1 MSRRGIDASLF
12 TSAGSNI
19 GANIGGGLSKLGTG
33 VGGMLQS
40 RADAKNKEAMQAEVQ
55 KELQK
60 YANDPAQLNAMGQ
73 KYQSMGKPDIAKAFY
88 EKAKQVTAK
97 DAQNAT
103 RGVQGG
109 LAAITQAAS
118 RGTPLA
124 DLREAQGSVLGMGGT
139 NEDIMKAYKAGL
151 DLGKKPKEEGFTL
164 TPGSVRFDSEGNE
177 VARVG
182 YKPEEPKAPKI
193 DIKESEGEFVVFEN
207 GVEVRRYD
215 TPAKAGQAASELKKA
230 NNIVTKARG
239 VQLKIDDALE
249 MIDNEDWVGGWSGLL
264 KYLPDTEARRF
275 EGLITSVKANVGF
288 DQLLAIK
295 EGGSTLGQVSNIE
308 NLLLQ
313 STIDSLDTLTGKEDI
328 TQALN
333 RIDAYYTSLITKTQY
348 GEDAPLKDWA
358 GTVEWTNPEFARMY
372 EQSGGEIVVNEQEG
386 TVLVKSPSGEMVKLL
401 VDR

>member
-1 MSRRGIDASLF
+1 MANATIAGMLADSGASI
-12 TSAGSNI
+12 GST
-19 GANIGGGLSKLGTG
+19 IGGGIAGLGKAA
-33 VGGMLQS
+33 GGMLQS
-40 RADAKNKEAMQAEVQ
+40 RADAKNKAEQ
-55 KELQK
+55 QSAIEKELQQ

-73 KYQSMGKPDIAKAFY
+73 KYQSQGRADVANAFY
-88 EKAKQVTAK
+88 EAAKQATAK
-97 DAQNAT
+97 RTARVSALETSGQDIQKEAQRRRAVQVARQNGDQNAET
-103 RGVQGG
+103 ALNARALDPAEYLKG
-109 LAAITQAAS
+109 LATA
-118 RGTPLA
+118 
-124 DLREAQGSVLGMGGT
+124 
-139 NEDIMKAYKAGL
+139 
-151 DLGKKPKEEGFTL
+151 KPKTEGFTL
-164 TPGSVRFDSEGNE
+164 SPGSIRYDAQGNE
-177 VARVG
+177 IARADF
-182 YKPEEPKAPKI
+182 KAEEPKAPKI

-215 TPAKAGQAASELKKA
+215 TPAKAGAAAAELKKS
-230 NNIVTKARG
+230 NGIITKARG
-239 VQLKIDDALE
+239 VQLKIDDALG
-249 MIDNEDWVGGWSGLL
+249 MIDDTAFVGGWAGLL

-313 STIDSLDTLTGKEDI
+313 STIDSLDTLTSKEDL

-372 EQSGGEIVVNEQEG
+372 EQSGGDIVVNEQEG

>member
-1 MSRRGIDASLF
+1 MANATIAGMLADSGASI
-12 TSAGSNI
+12 GST
-19 GANIGGGLSKLGTG
+19 IGGGIAGLGKAA
-33 VGGMLQS
+33 GGMLQS
-40 RADAKNKEAMQAEVQ
+40 RADAKNKAEQ
-55 KELQK
+55 QSAIEKELQQ

-73 KYQSMGKPDIAKAFY
+73 KYQSQGRTDVANAFY
-88 EKAKQVTAK
+88 EAAKQATAK
-97 DAQNAT
+97 RTARVSALETSGQDIQKEAQRRRAIQVARQNGDQNAET
-103 RGVQGG
+103 ALNARALDPAEYLKGLTAKPETKVVPGG
-109 LAAITQAAS
+109 S
-118 RGTPLA
+118 R
-124 DLREAQGSVLGMGGT
+124 V
-139 NEDIMKAYKAGL
+139 
-151 DLGKKPKEEGFTL
+151 
-164 TPGSVRFDSEGNE
+164 VDSEGK
-177 VARVG
+177 VILDAV

-215 TPAKAGQAASELKKA
+215 TPAKAGAAAAELKKA
-230 NNIVTKARG
+230 NGIITKAQG
-239 VQLKIDDALE
+239 VQLKIDDALG
-249 MIDNEDWVGGWSGLL
+249 MIDETAFVGGWAGLL

-313 STIDSLDTLTGKEDI
+313 STIDSLDTLTSKEDLK
-328 TQALN
+328 QALN

-372 EQSGGEIVVNEQEG
+372 EQSGGEIVINEQEG

>member
-1 MSRRGIDASLF
+1 MAGINASMLAN
-12 TSAGSNI
+12 AGSSI
-19 GANIGGGLSKLGTG
+19 GVNIGGGLSKLGTG

-88 EKAKQVTAK
+88 EKAKQATTKRTAQVSALETAGQDIQK
-97 DAQNAT
+97 
-103 RGVQGG
+103 
-109 LAAITQAAS
+109 
-118 RGTPLA
+118 
-124 DLREAQGSVLGMGGT
+124 EAQRKRAVQVARQKGDQDALTALNARALDPVEYLKGLTVKPETKIVPGGSRVI
-139 NEDIMKAYKAGL
+139 DA
-151 DLGKKPKEEGFTL
+151 
-164 TPGSVRFDSEGNE
+164 EGN
-177 VARVG
+177 VIVDAV
-182 YKPEEPKAPKI
+182 YKPEAPKEPKI

-215 TPAKAGQAASELKKA
+215 TAAKAGAAASELKKA
-230 NNIVTKARG
+230 NGIVTKARG
-239 VQLKIDDALE
+239 VQLKIDDALG
-249 MIDNEDWVGGWSGLL
+249 MIENETFVGGWSGLL

-313 STIDSLDTLTGKEDI
+313 STIDSLDTLTGKEEL

>member
-1 MSRRGIDASLF
+1 
-12 TSAGSNI
+12 
-19 GANIGGGLSKLGTG
+19 
-33 VGGMLQS
+33 MLQS

-88 EKAKQVTAK
+88 EKAKQATTKRTAQVSALETAGQDIQK
-97 DAQNAT
+97 
-103 RGVQGG
+103 
-109 LAAITQAAS
+109 
-118 RGTPLA
+118 
-124 DLREAQGSVLGMGGT
+124 EAQRKRAVQVARQKGDQDALTALNARALDPVEYLKGLTVKPETKIVPGGSRVI
-139 NEDIMKAYKAGL
+139 DA
-151 DLGKKPKEEGFTL
+151 
-164 TPGSVRFDSEGNE
+164 EGN
-177 VARVG
+177 VIVDAV
-182 YKPEEPKAPKI
+182 YKPEAPKEPKI

-215 TPAKAGQAASELKKA
+215 TAAKAGAAASELKKA
-230 NNIVTKARG
+230 NGIVTKARG
-239 VQLKIDDALE
+239 VQLKIDDALG
-249 MIDNEDWVGGWSGLL
+249 MIENETFVGGWSGLL

-313 STIDSLDTLTGKEDI
+313 STIDSLDTLTGKEEL

>member
-1 MSRRGIDASLF
+1 MANSTI
-12 TSAGSNI
+12 AGMLANSGQNI
-19 GANIGGGLSKLGTG
+19 GSTIGGGLAGIGKAA
-33 VGGMLQS
+33 GGMLQS
-40 RADAKNKEAMQAEVQ
+40 RADAKNKAEQQSVIE
-55 KELQK
+55 KELQQF
-60 YANDPAQLNAMGQ
+60 ANDPAQLNALGQ
-73 KYQSMGKPDIAKAFY
+73 KYQSQGKADVAEAFY
-88 EKAKQVTAK
+88 EAAKQATAK
-97 DAQNAT
+97 RTAKVSALETAGQDIQK
-103 RGVQGG
+103 
-109 LAAITQAAS
+109 
-118 RGTPLA
+118 
-124 DLREAQGSVLGMGGT
+124 EAQRKRAVQVARQKGDQDALTALNARALDPVEYLKGLTVKPETKIVPGGSRVI
-139 NEDIMKAYKAGL
+139 DA
-151 DLGKKPKEEGFTL
+151 
-164 TPGSVRFDSEGNE
+164 EGN
-177 VARVG
+177 VIVDAV
-182 YKPEEPKAPKI
+182 YKPEAPKEPKI

-215 TPAKAGQAASELKKA
+215 TPAAAGKAASELKKA
-230 NNIVTKARG
+230 NGIITKARG
-239 VQLKIDDALE
+239 VQLKIDDALG
-249 MIDNEDWVGGWSGLL
+249 MIEDETFVGGWAGLL

-313 STIDSLDTLTGKEDI
+313 STIDSLDSLTSKEDL

-386 TVLVKSPSGEMVKLL
+386 TVLVKSPNGEMVKLL

>member
-1 MSRRGIDASLF
+1 MSRRGIDASMLA
-12 TSAGSNI
+12 SAGSNI
-19 GANIGGGLSKLGTG
+19 GVNIGGGIASLGKG

-40 RADAKNKEAMQAEVQ
+40 RADAKNKEAQQAEVQ
-55 KELQK
+55 KELQQF
-60 YANDPAQLNAMGQ
+60 ANDPAQLNALGQ
-73 KYQSMGKPDIAKAFY
+73 KYQSQGKADVAKAFY
-88 EKAKQVTAK
+88 EAAKQATTKRTAQVSALETAGQDIQK
-97 DAQNAT
+97 
-103 RGVQGG
+103 
-109 LAAITQAAS
+109 
-118 RGTPLA
+118 
-124 DLREAQGSVLGMGGT
+124 EAQRKRAVQVARQRGDQGALTALNANALDPVEYLKGLTVKPETKIVPGGSRVI
-139 NEDIMKAYKAGL
+139 DA
-151 DLGKKPKEEGFTL
+151 
-164 TPGSVRFDSEGNE
+164 EGN
-177 VARVG
+177 VIVDAV
-182 YKPEEPKAPKI
+182 YKPEAPKEPKI

-207 GVEVRRYD
+207 GVEVRRYG
-215 TPAKAGQAASELKKA
+215 TPAKAREGALELKKA
-230 NNIVTKARG
+230 NGIVTKARG
-239 VQLKIDDALE
+239 VQLKIDDALG
-249 MIDNEDWVGGWSGLL
+249 MIEDETFVGGWAGLL

-313 STIDSLDTLTGKEDI
+313 STIDSLDSLTSKEDL

-372 EQSGGEIVVNEQEG
+372 EQSGGEIVINEQEG
-386 TVLVKSPSGEMVKLL
+386 TVLVKSPNGEMVKLL